1 MVRAVH
7 DMFAKEWM
15 KELLTDFGEV
25 KVERPVS
32 SEVRTIDLVFYP
44 HQDRLE
50 SLTALGLLGKMLAH
64 PCPIEFFRNA
74 VPAQEIVNCRGKAED
89 LRSELRRLAESQKP
103 PIRDRDLPFLW
114 ILSPTMSRT
123 MRSDFCVVTKPEW
136 GQGIYF
142 LPKHDWTA
150 VVAIHELPV
159 TIDTLWLRLLGK
171 GGVQSKAVTELLA
184 LPETHRY
191 RLETLRHLAVLQV
204 NLQMRQNKT
213 KDLREVIMN
222 LAPAYEQWYAK
233 TIAEGEQRGEAR
245 GEARGEQVRSAQIAQ
260 RMLSKNMPLSEIAE
274 LTGLTIEQLKV
285 LQAKA

>member
-15 KELLTDFGEV
+15 KELLADFGEV

-44 HQDRLE
+44 NPEKLE
-50 SLTALGLLGKMLAH
+50 SLAALGLLGKMLTH

-89 LRSELRRLAESQKP
+89 LRSELRRLAEPQKP
-103 PIRDRDLPFLW
+103 PIRDCDLPFLW
-114 ILSPTMSRT
+114 ILSPTMSRV
-123 MRSDFCVVTKPEW
+123 MKSDFCVVTKPEW

-150 VVAIHELPV
+150 VVAIHELPA

-171 GGVQSKAVTELLA
+171 GGVQSKAVNELLA

-245 GEARGEQVRSAQIAQ
+245 GEQVRSTEIAR
-260 RMLSKNMPLSEIAE
+260 RMLSKNMPLQEIAE
-274 LTGLTIEQLKV
+274 LTELTIEQLKM
-285 LQAKA
+285 LQAEA

>member
-15 KELLTDFGEV
+15 KELLADFGEV

-32 SEVRTIDLVFYP
+32 SEVRKIDLVFYP
-44 HQDRLE
+44 NQAKAE
-50 SLTALGLLGKMLAH
+50 SLTALGLLGKMLKH

-74 VPAQEIVNCRGKAED
+74 VPAEEIVNCRGKAED
-89 LRSELRRLAESQKP
+89 LRSELRRLTEPQKP
-103 PIRDRDLPFLW
+103 PIRDRPFLW
-114 ILSPTMSRT
+114 ILSPTVSRV
-123 MRSDFCVVTKPEW
+123 MKSDFCVVTKPEW

-159 TIDTLWLRLLGK
+159 NINTLWLRLLGK
-171 GGVQSKAVTELLA
+171 GSVQSNAVNELLA
-184 LPETHRY
+184 LPEAYRY

-233 TIAEGEQRGEAR
+233 TIAEGEQRGEL
-245 GEARGEQVRSAQIAQ
+245 VRSTQIAQ
-260 RMLSKNMPLSEIAE
+260 RMLSKNIPLSEIAE
-274 LTGLTIEQLKV
+274 LTELTIEQLQR
-285 LQAKA
+285 LQSEA